1 MSPGHAHGHWR
12 KYYEKSGMVFFLT
25 QGENIWNV
33 TEFASFLIVDIS
45 ELRLK
50 QVARSAISP
59 P

>member
-1 MSPGHAHGHWR
+1 
-12 KYYEKSGMVFFLT
+12 MVTDVNIMKKVAWFFFLT